1 MPKSDPPTQISADG
15 TKHSAL
21 AAKRIIF
28 IYASFA
34 SLWILVSDNV
44 VTWFFSDPVAV
55 SRISIGKGWLFVAV
69 TSLLLYG
76 LIRRMQRRAQ
86 AIAERELAAQ
96 RDRATT
102 RQLLDNIVEGS
113 SDAIFA
119 KDKEGR
125 YLLINQETCRV
136 FGRNSEQALGKD
148 DTLLFPNQA
157 KMIRANDL
165 RVMAENR
172 IITFEETITTANGD
186 RTFMAT
192 KGPLLADDGNVTG
205 VFGISRDITER
216 KQDESLLV
224 DSELRMRALIQAI
237 PDLVWLKDNKG
248 VYLSCNSRFEQF
260 FGVPE
265 SEIVGK
271 TDYDYIDK
279 EQADFFRKKDEVA
292 MERGAASC
300 NEEWITFASDGHRE
314 LLETI
319 KTPFLN
325 AQGKVIGVLG
335 IGHNITERQAAA
347 DKIEH
352 LAFYD
357 FLTDLP
363 NRRLMND
370 RLRHA
375 LTSATRHGHYGAL
388 MLIDLDN
395 FKLLNDTLGHAI
407 GDQLLISVAARLRAS
422 TRAGDTVARMG
433 GDEFVVI
440 LEGLD
445 KHELAAVQVEQIAAN
460 VLASLSEPHSL
471 NISGLYSGLTRHP
484 YQCTSSIGITL
495 FKDQSVSED
504 DLMKRAD
511 TAMYQAKSAGR
522 NTLRFFDLAMQNI
535 VSQRAAMD
543 VELRTALEKQQF
555 VLYYQAQV
563 NSAGQITGVEALVR
577 WHHPERGLVAPGE
590 FIPVAEELGLIV
602 PLGHW
607 VLETACLQLAAWS
620 KEADMSHL
628 TVSVNVSARQ
638 FGLSDMVDQ
647 VLAVVRR
654 TGVPQ
659 HRLKLE
665 LTESLLLE
673 NADEVIT
680 KLVAL
685 KAQGIGFSLDDFGTG
700 YSSLAYLKH
709 LPLDQLK
716 IDQSFVRDI
725 LIDPN
730 DAAISKMV
738 IVLADSMGLS
748 VIAEGVETREQRDFL
763 ANLGCPSY
771 QGYLFS
777 KPMPLQEFEALVR
790 RT

>member
-1 MPKSDPPTQISADG
+1 MPKSDSSSQISADSA
-15 TKHSAL
+15 KHSVS
-21 AAKRIIF
+21 AAKRVIL

-34 SLWILVSDNV
+34 GLWILVSDNV
-44 VTWFFSDPVAV
+44 VNWFFSDPVAI
-55 SRISIGKGWLFVAV
+55 SRISIAKGWLFVAV

-76 LIRRMQRRAQ
+76 LIRRMQIQTQ
-86 AIAERELAAQ
+86 AIAERELTAQ
-96 RDRATT
+96 KDRAAA

-125 YLLINQETCRV
+125 YLLINQETFRV
-136 FGRNSEQALGKD
+136 LGRDSEQALGKD
-148 DTLLFPNQA
+148 DSTLFPNQA
-157 KMIRANDL
+157 EMIRANDL
-165 RVMAENR
+165 RVMAEDR
-172 IITFEETITTANGD
+172 IITYEETLTTVNGD
-186 RTFMAT
+186 RTFLAT
-192 KGPLLADDGNVTG
+192 KGPLRADDGHVIG
-205 VFGISRDITER
+205 IFGISRDITER
-216 KQDESLLV
+216 KQGESRLV
-224 DSELRMRALIQAI
+224 DSEIRMRALIQAI
-237 PDLVWLKDNKG
+237 PDLVWLKDKEG
-248 VYLSCNSRFEQF
+248 IYLSCNSRFEQF
-260 FGVPE
+260 FGAPE

-271 TDYDYIDK
+271 TDYDYVDK
-279 EQADFFRKKDEVA
+279 ELADFFRKNDKAA
-292 MERGAASC
+292 MAQGAPSS
-300 NEEWITFASDGHRE
+300 NEEWVTFASDGHRE
-314 LLETI
+314 LLETT
-319 KTPFLN
+319 KSPVHN
-325 AQGKVIGVLG
+325 AQGEVIGVLG
-335 IGHNITERQAAA
+335 IGHDITERQAAA
-347 DKIEH
+347 DKIEQ

-370 RLRHA
+370 RLHHA
-375 LTSATRHGHYGAL
+375 LTNAKRHGHYGAL

-407 GDQLLISVAARLRAS
+407 GDQLLISIAARLRAS

-445 KHELAAVQVEQIAAN
+445 KHELAAVQVEQIASN
-460 VLASLSEPHSL
+460 VLASLAEPYSL
-471 NISGLYSGLTRHP
+471 NITGHGNGLIKHP
-484 YQCTSSIGITL
+484 YQCTSSIGIAL
-495 FKDQSVSED
+495 FKDQSVSAS

-522 NTLRFFDLAMQNI
+522 NTMRFFDLAMQNV
-535 VSQRAAMD
+535 VSQRAAME
-543 VELRTALEKQQF
+543 VELRNALDKQQF

-563 NSAGQITGVEALVR
+563 DSAGQIAGVEALVR
-577 WHHPERGLVAPGE
+577 WQHPERGLVAPCE

-602 PLGHW
+602 PLGQW

-620 KEADMSHL
+620 KVADMSHL
-628 TVSVNVSARQ
+628 TVAVNVSARQ
-638 FGLSDMVDQ
+638 FGLPDMVDQ

-659 HRLKLE
+659 NRLKLE

-673 NADEVIT
+673 NAEEVIT
-680 KLVAL
+680 KMVAL
-685 KAQGIGFSLDDFGTG
+685 KAHGIGFSLDDFGTG

-748 VIAEGVETREQRDFL
+748 VIAEGVETEAQRARL
-763 ANLGCPSY
+763 AELGCPCY

-777 KPMPLQEFEALVR
+777 KPIPLVEFEALVR
-790 RT
+790 RV

>member
-1 MPKSDPPTQISADG
+1 MQTSVESA
-15 TKHSAL
+15 KHSAL

-28 IYASFA
+28 IYALFA

-44 VTWFFSDPVAV
+44 VNWFFSDPVAI
-55 SRISIGKGWLFVAV
+55 SRISIAKGWLFVAV

-76 LIRRMQRRAQ
+76 LIRRMQIQAQ
-86 AIAERELAAQ
+86 AIAERELTAQ
-96 RDRATT
+96 KDRATT

-119 KDKEGR
+119 KDKDGR
-125 YLLINQETCRV
+125 YLLVNQETCRV
-136 FGRNSEQALGKD
+136 FGSNSEQVLGKD
-148 DTLLFPNQA
+148 DSTLFLNQA

-172 IITFEETITTANGD
+172 IITYEETLTTANGD
-186 RTFMAT
+186 RIFLAT
-192 KGPLLADDGNVTG
+192 KGPLRAPDGNVIG
-205 VFGISRDITER
+205 IFGISRDITER
-216 KQDESLLV
+216 KQGESRLV

-237 PDLVWLKDNKG
+237 PDLVWLKDKEG

-260 FGVPE
+260 FGAPE

-271 TDYDYIDK
+271 TDYDYVDK
-279 EQADFFRKKDEVA
+279 EQADFFRQNDKVA
-292 MERGAASC
+292 MEQGVASS
-300 NEEWITFASDGHRE
+300 NEEWVTFVSDGHRE
-314 LLETI
+314 LLETT
-319 KTPFLN
+319 KTPVHN
-325 AQGKVIGVLG
+325 AQGNVIGVLG
-335 IGHNITERQAAA
+335 IGHDITERQAAA
-347 DKIEH
+347 DEIEH

-363 NRRLMND
+363 NRRLMHD
-370 RLRHA
+370 RLRQA
-375 LTSATRHGHYGAL
+375 LTNAARQGRYGAL

-422 TRAGDTVARMG
+422 IRAGDTVARMG

-445 KHELAAVQVEQIAAN
+445 KHELAAVQVEHVAAN
-460 VLASLSEPHSL
+460 VLASLAEPHSL
-471 NISGLYSGLTRHP
+471 KINGHDIGLIEHL

-522 NTLRFFDLAMQNI
+522 NTLRFFDLAMQNV
-535 VSQRAAMD
+535 VSQRAAME
-543 VELRTALEKQQF
+543 VELRNALDNQQF

-563 NSAGQITGVEALVR
+563 DSAGQITGVEALVR
-577 WHHPERGLVAPGE
+577 WQHPERGLVAPAE

-602 PLGHW
+602 PLGQW

-620 KEADMSHL
+620 KVADMSHL
-628 TVSVNVSARQ
+628 TVAVNVSARQ
-638 FGLSDMVDQ
+638 FGLPDMVDQ

-680 KLVAL
+680 KMVAL

-716 IDQSFVRDI
+716 IDRSFVRDI

-748 VIAEGVETREQRDFL
+748 VIAEGVETEEQRDLL
-763 ANLGCPSY
+763 ADLGCRSY

-777 KPMPLQEFEALVR
+777 KPIPLQEFEVLAR
-790 RT
+790 RS

>member
-1 MPKSDPPTQISADG
+1 MPKSDSPMQTSAESA
-15 TKHSAL
+15 KHSAL
-21 AAKRIIF
+21 AAKRIII

-44 VTWFFSDPVAV
+44 VTWLFSDPVV
-55 SRISIGKGWLFVAV
+55 ISRISIAKGWLFVAV

-76 LIRRMQRRAQ
+76 LIRRMQIQAQ
-86 AIAERELAAQ
+86 AIAERELTAQ
-96 RDRATT
+96 KDRATT

-125 YLLINQETCRV
+125 YLLLNQETCRV
-136 FGRNSEQALGKD
+136 FGSNSEQALGKD
-148 DTLLFPNQA
+148 DNLIFPNQA
-157 KMIRANDL
+157 KMIRENDL

-172 IITFEETITTANGD
+172 IITYEETLTTANGD
-186 RTFMAT
+186 RTFLAT
-192 KGPLLADDGNVTG
+192 KGPLRAADGDVIGI
-205 VFGISRDITER
+205 FGISRDITER
-216 KQDESLLV
+216 KQGESRLV

-237 PDLVWLKDNKG
+237 PDLVWLKDKEG

-265 SEIVGK
+265 CEIVGK
-271 TDYDYIDK
+271 TDYDYVDK
-279 EQADFFRKKDEVA
+279 EQADFFRKHDKAA
-292 MERGAASC
+292 MDKGGASS
-300 NEEWITFASDGHRE
+300 NEEWVTFASDGHRE
-314 LLETI
+314 LLETT
-319 KTPFLN
+319 KTPVRN
-325 AQGKVIGVLG
+325 AQGQVIGVLG
-335 IGHNITERQAAA
+335 VGHNITERQAAA

-370 RLRHA
+370 RLRQA
-375 LTSATRHGHYGAL
+375 LTNATRQGRYGAL

-445 KHELAAVQVEQIAAN
+445 KHELAALQVKQIAAN
-460 VLASLSEPHSL
+460 VLASLAEPHSL
-471 NISGLYSGLTRHP
+471 NITGHDNGLIEHQ

-495 FKDQSVSED
+495 FKDQSVSAN

-511 TAMYQAKSAGR
+511 TAMYEAKSAGR
-522 NTLRFFDLAMQNI
+522 NTLRFFDVAMQNI
-535 VSQRAAMD
+535 VSQRAAME
-543 VELRTALEKQQF
+543 VELRNAIDKQQF

-563 NSAGQITGVEALVR
+563 DSAGQITGVEALVR
-577 WHHPERGLVAPGE
+577 WQHPERGLVAPGE

-602 PLGHW
+602 PLGQW

-620 KEADMSHL
+620 KEAAMSHL
-628 TVSVNVSARQ
+628 TVAVNVSARQ
-638 FGLSDMVDQ
+638 FGLPDMVDQ
-647 VLAVVRR
+647 VLAVVQR

-680 KLVAL
+680 KMVAL
-685 KAQGIGFSLDDFGTG
+685 KAHGIGFSLDDFGTG

-716 IDQSFVRDI
+716 IDRSFVRDI

-748 VIAEGVETREQRDFL
+748 VIAEGVETEEQRGLL
-763 ANLGCPSY
+763 ANLGCSSY
-771 QGYLFS
+771 QGFLFS
-777 KPMPLQEFEALVR
+777 KPIPLVEFEALVR
-790 RT
+790 RA

>member
-1 MPKSDPPTQISADG
+1 MQTSAERA
-15 TKHSAL
+15 KHFAL

-28 IYASFA
+28 IYATFA

-44 VTWFFSDPVAV
+44 VAWLFSDPVVV
-55 SRISIGKGWLFVAV
+55 SRISIAKGWLFVAV

-76 LIRRMQRRAQ
+76 LIRRMQLRAQ
-86 AIAERELAAQ
+86 AIAERELTAQ

-125 YLLINQETCRV
+125 YLLVNRETSRV
-136 FGRNSEQALGKD
+136 LGSNSEQALGKD
-148 DTLLFPNQA
+148 DSILFPSQA

-172 IITFEETITTANGD
+172 IITYEETLATANGD
-186 RTFMAT
+186 RTFLAT
-192 KGPLLADDGNVTG
+192 KGPLRGADGNVIG
-205 VFGISRDITER
+205 IFGISRDITER
-216 KQDESLLV
+216 KQDESRLV

-237 PDLVWLKDNKG
+237 PDLVWLKDKEG
-248 VYLSCNSRFEQF
+248 VYLSCNSRFELF
-260 FGVPE
+260 FGAPE
-265 SEIVGK
+265 SEIIGK
-271 TDYDYIDK
+271 TDYDYVDK
-279 EQADFFRKKDEVA
+279 EQADFFRKNDKVA
-292 MERGAASC
+292 MEQGVAST
-300 NEEWITFASDGHRE
+300 NEEWVTFASDGHRE
-314 LLETI
+314 LLETT
-319 KTPFLN
+319 KTPVHN
-325 AQGKVIGVLG
+325 AQGEVIGVLG
-335 IGHNITERQAAA
+335 IGHDITERQAAA
-347 DKIEH
+347 DEIEH

-363 NRRLMND
+363 NRRLMHD
-370 RLRHA
+370 RLRQA
-375 LTSATRHGHYGAL
+375 LTNATRRGRYGAL

-445 KHELAAVQVEQIAAN
+445 KHELAAVQVEHVAAN
-460 VLASLSEPHSL
+460 VLASLAEPHSL
-471 NISGLYSGLTRHP
+471 SLSCHDNGLIKHL

-495 FKDQSVSED
+495 FKDQSVSVS

-522 NTLRFFDLAMQNI
+522 NTLRFFDLAMQNV
-535 VSQRAAMD
+535 VSQRAAME
-543 VELRTALEKQQF
+543 VELRNALDKQQF

-563 NSAGQITGVEALVR
+563 GSAGQIAGVEALVR
-577 WHHPERGLVAPGE
+577 WQHPERGLVAPGE

-602 PLGHW
+602 PLGQW

-620 KEADMSHL
+620 KEADLSHL
-628 TVSVNVSARQ
+628 TVAVNVSARQ
-638 FGLSDMVDQ
+638 FGLPDMVDQ
-647 VLAVVRR
+647 VLAVVQR

-680 KLVAL
+680 KMVAL

-716 IDQSFVRDI
+716 IDRSFVRDI

-748 VIAEGVETREQRDFL
+748 VIAEGVETEEQRDLL
-763 ANLGCPSY
+763 ANMGCPSY

-777 KPMPLQEFEALVR
+777 KPIPLDEFEALVR
-790 RT
+790 RV